1 MGSRFASYRVPAST
15 GVMFVRL
22 ACCAAC
28 LLALRPA
35 LAQTPDIAVEESID
49 VDGHDDDDNDYI
61 NDHEDIGIHG
71 FMAEGDTDKD
81 GKLSKAEVLAFIAVL
96 ENDDLESTAEG
107 DTHRKKMDELTEENF
122 AKIDIDGDGFL
133 DASGVQELEDVFKV
147 YFQNLGN
154 EEDL

>member
-1 MGSRFASYRVPAST
+1 MGN
-15 GVMFVRL
+15 
-22 ACCAAC
+22 
-28 LLALRPA
+28 
-35 LAQTPDIAVEESID
+35 
-49 VDGHDDDDNDYI
+49 DDNDDNDGYHDSI

-71 FMAEGDTDKD
+71 FMAEGDTDRD

-133 DASGVQELEDVFKV
+133 DASGVQELEDVSKCTFRIS
-147 YFQNLGN
+147 GT
-154 EEDL
+154 